1 MAKEKKVVKKS
12 KEVKKE
18 EEKEKAKQNKNTK
31 KIDTKKK
38 KEESSKQKV
47 KQDTKKKKEESPK
60 QTVKQD
66 IVVKEKEKEN
76 VWYYAL
82 LIVLGIILVSIIFWL
97 VFHFREEAKK
107 DFGFRN
113 VFNDYKIIMEE
124 REVKDKF
131 SGYLLGNKAKSAF
144 KDLAKEYKTIKNYE
158 EKYKI
163 NNEIKCKA
171 NEPIQ
176 VETAKLK
183 DLETNYK
190 LKYEENIKLKD
201 AYRYELTCK
210 SYLNKEEKTK
220 IVYEVLIGK
229 VNDDWYFLNS
239 SEIEKDS

>member
-31 KIDTKKK
+31 KI
-38 KEESSKQKV
+38 
-47 KQDTKKKKEESPK
+47 DTKKKKEESPK